1 MTLFLYSLLIITFL
15 ALTSISL
22 QFSIVLFLKR
32 NLELIHCFA
41 LTFVHTMFVGF
52 STIFL
57 HKYISALLLFLPI
70 FVATLARLKLL
81 VPHLSRGHSVES
93 DLREYLPAFVSW
105 FLIVAIAASLTSIPI
120 MEKSQLPD
128 GPYVYKNWSV
138 PVANQWAAG
147 DLPTDNS
154 LPYFTGEFL
163 VRGINLAEVHPIMP
177 GQEIIN
183 RTFGVSFL
191 YLAFRQ
197 LGGFETNEI
206 TIPTFNYV
214 GVDWPDATV
223 LYRFDSYKVYNAVS
237 LVTNGFLVF
246 VLVFVL
252 SRIRPRTKFRI
263 PPAIL
268 VGVFPFFVHQ
278 TFYTWTK
285 SFGLAFTVLAI
296 HFFLKSRYLS
306 SGLYL
311 ALSYH
316 VHPMALIFIVT
327 LTLFNLIKSRQLKF
341 SLILPPIASILL
353 WQLWAR
359 TTNLSSDLIQQ
370 NLFSNQSLIDH
381 LFARIGSVGVFLN
394 PGIFSIYPFN
404 LRNFVNSWNISGMLI
419 ALLFGLWIL
428 LSQKNVSYRSS
439 YENAFLQISLISFVL
454 SIFIFSKPVPVQF
467 FGGQLLII
475 CTLIFVLSRLKTMF
489 DFSVF
494 LMISIIPLCLWAY
507 ELRIL

>member
-1 MTLFLYSLLIITFL
+1 MILFLYTLLIITFI

-22 QFSIVLFLKR
+22 QYLIALFLKR
-32 NLELIHCFA
+32 NFELIHCFG
-41 LTFVHTMFVGF
+41 LTFVHTMLVGF
-52 STIFL
+52 STITL
-57 HKYISALLLFLPI
+57 PRYISAPLLCLPI
-70 FVATLARLKLL
+70 FVAFLARIKLL

-93 DLREYLPAFVSW
+93 DLRDYLPAFVSW
-105 FLIVAIAASLTSIPI
+105 FLIVSIAAFLTSIPI
-120 MEKSQLPD
+120 MEKSPLPD

-163 VRGINLAEVHPIMP
+163 VRGINLEEVHPIMP

-197 LGGFETNEI
+197 LGGFETSEI
-206 TIPTFNYV
+206 TIPTFSYV

-223 LYRFDSYKVYNAVS
+223 LYRDDSYKVYNALS
-237 LVTNGFLVF
+237 LVSNGFLVF
-246 VLVFVL
+246 VVVFVL
-252 SRIRPRTKFRI
+252 TRIRSRNELRI
-263 PPAIL
+263 PSAIL
-268 VGVFPFFVHQ
+268 VGVFPFFIHQ

-311 ALSYH
+311 ALSYQ
-316 VHPMALIFIVT
+316 VHPMALICIVT
-327 LTLFNLIKSRQLKF
+327 LILFNLVKSRQLRL
-341 SLILPPIASILL
+341 SLILPPISSILL
-353 WQLWAR
+353 WQLWTR
-359 TTNLSSDLIQQ
+359 TTKLSSDLIQQ
-370 NLFSNQSLIDH
+370 NFFSNQSLIDH
-381 LFARIGSVGVFLN
+381 FFARIGSVGVFLN
-394 PGIFSIYPFN
+394 PGTLSIYPFN

-439 YENAFLQISLISFVL
+439 YENAFLQISLIAYFV
-454 SIFIFSKPVPVQF
+454 SILIFSKPVPVQF

-475 CTLIFVLSRLKTMF
+475 CTLIIVLSRTKTMF

-494 LMISIIPLCLWAY
+494 FLISIIPLCLWAY

>member
-1 MTLFLYSLLIITFL
+1 MTLFIYSSLIVTFL
-15 ALTSISL
+15 TLTSISI
-22 QFSIVLFLKR
+22 QFLIKFFLKR
-32 NLELIHCFA
+32 YIELIHCFA
-41 LTFVHTMFVGF
+41 IAFAHTMFVGL
-52 STIFL
+52 STIAL
-57 HKYISALLLFLPI
+57 PRYISVVTLMLPI
-70 FVATLARLKLL
+70 FVASFAKLKL
-81 VPHLSRGHSVES
+81 SRAHFSDGDSPES
-93 DLREYLPAFVSW
+93 DLREYVPAFVSW
-105 FLIVAIAASLTSIPI
+105 FLIVALAALLTSIPI

-163 VRGINLAEVHPIMP
+163 VRGVNLEAIHPIMP

-197 LGGFETNEI
+197 FGGFETNEI
-206 TIPTFNYV
+206 PIPTFNYV

-223 LYRFDSYKVYNAVS
+223 LYTIDSYKVFNAVS

-246 VLVFVL
+246 ILAFVL
-252 SRIRPRTKFRI
+252 SRIRARNELRI
-263 PPAIL
+263 PSAIL

-285 SFGLAFTVLAI
+285 SFGLAFIVLAI
-296 HFFLKSRYLS
+296 HFFLKSKYLS

-327 LTLFNLIKSRQLKF
+327 LILFNLIKSRQVKL
-341 SLILPPIASILL
+341 SLILPPITSILL
-353 WQLWAR
+353 WQLWTR

-370 NLFSNQSLIDH
+370 NLFSSQSLIDH
-381 LFARIGSVGVFLN
+381 FFARIGSIGVFLN
-394 PGIFSIYPFN
+394 PGTLSIYPFN

-419 ALLFGLWIL
+419 ALLFGLWIV
-428 LSQKNVSYRSS
+428 LSQKNISQRSS
-439 YENAFLQISLISFVL
+439 YENAFLQISLISFFL

-475 CTLIFVLSRLKTMF
+475 CTLIFVLSRLRTMV

-494 LMISIIPLCLWAY
+494 FLISIIPLCLWAY

>member
-1 MTLFLYSLLIITFL
+1 MTLYLYSLLIITFL
-15 ALTSISL
+15 TMTSIGL
-22 QFSIVLFLKR
+22 QFSIERFLKR

-41 LTFVHTMFVGF
+41 LAFVHTMFVGF
-52 STIFL
+52 STIVL
-57 HKYISALLLFLPI
+57 PRYISVMLLILPI
-70 FVATLARLKLL
+70 FVASVAKLKLL
-81 VPHLSRGHSVES
+81 VPHFSHRNNIQL
-93 DLREYLPAFVSW
+93 DLREYLPAFLSW
-105 FLIVAIAASLTSIPI
+105 FLIVTIAALLTSIPI

-138 PVANQWAAG
+138 PVANQWASG
-147 DLPTDNS
+147 DMPTDNS

-163 VRGINLAEVHPIMP
+163 VRGVNLKEVHPIMP
-177 GQEIIN
+177 GQEIVN

-197 LGGFETNEI
+197 LGGFATNEI
-206 TIPTFNYV
+206 TVPTFNYV

-223 LYRFDSYKVYNAVS
+223 LYSIDSYKVFNAVS

-252 SRIRPRTKFRI
+252 SRIRARNELRI
-263 PPAIL
+263 PSAIL
-268 VGVFPFFVHQ
+268 IGVFPFFVHQ

-285 SFGLAFTVLAI
+285 SFCLTFAVLAI
-296 HFFLKSRYLS
+296 HFFLKSKYLS

-311 ALSYH
+311 ALSYQ
-316 VHPMALIFIVT
+316 VHPMALIFILT
-327 LTLFNLIKSRQLKF
+327 LILFNLVKSRQLRF
-341 SLILPPIASILL
+341 SLILPPVTSILL

-394 PGIFSIYPFN
+394 PGTFSTYPFN

-419 ALLFGLWIL
+419 ALLFGLWIF
-428 LSQKNVSYRSS
+428 LSQKNVPCRSS
-439 YENAFLQISLISFVL
+439 YENAFLQISLISCFL
-454 SIFIFSKPVPVQF
+454 SIFIISKPVPVQF

-494 LMISIIPLCLWAY
+494 FLISIIPLCLWAY
-507 ELRIL
+507 ELRTL